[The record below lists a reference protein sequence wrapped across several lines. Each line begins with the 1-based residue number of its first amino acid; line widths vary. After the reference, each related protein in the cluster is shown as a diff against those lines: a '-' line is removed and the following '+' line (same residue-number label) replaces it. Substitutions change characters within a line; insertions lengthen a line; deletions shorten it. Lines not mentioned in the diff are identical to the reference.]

1 MGCVEG
7 FIEIFPDS
15 HSILEMIKR
24 CFTPG
29 LTLVA
34 VLVLSVCL
42 CGAREETMGKEV
54 FQGCNHRSLLFLKE

>member
-1 MGCVEG
+1 M
-7 FIEIFPDS
+7 
-15 HSILEMIKR
+15 EMIKR